1 MSNHKYNAIQCMS
14 FGPIDNLNFIKFN
27 SLPINNNEVRIE
39 VKGCGVNFPDKL
51 MVEGK
56 YQLRP
61 SLPFIPGMELSGVVS
76 ESNNDDYPT
85 GTKVIYQMRYGAYS
99 EEVIANV
106 DDLKVFPKNFS
117 FEEAA
122 GYSVASQ
129 TAYVSLVERANIIKG
144 QTILILGATGGVG
157 LAAVQLASAMGAIVI
172 AACST
177 RLKQEEAI
185 KAGAKYSIG
194 YKDMIDNVKEITNQ
208 DGVDIVYDPIGGE
221 YFLKSLKVIKWGG
234 KLLVI
239 GFASGT
245 IPSLP
250 VNIALIKGIS
260 ILGVRAGEYFRKY
273 PKLKKP
279 AMKKLLNIAN
289 KGLITPIIYDSLKL
303 KDAIKA
309 LKKIEN
315 REVIGRLILKP

>member
-1 MSNHKYNAIQCMS
+1 MSNHKYNAIQCKS
-14 FGPIDNLNFIKFN
+14 FGPIDNLIYSKFD

-56 YQLRP
+56 YQLKP

-157 LAAVQLASAMGAIVI
+157 LAAVQLASAIGAIVI

-177 RLKQEEAI
+177 RVKQEEAI

-194 YKDMIDNVKEITNQ
+194 YNNLIDNVKEITNQ

-273 PKLKKP
+273 PKLKEP

>member
-1 MSNHKYNAIQCMS
+1 MSNHKYNAIQCKS
-14 FGPIDNLNFIKFN
+14 FGPIDNLNFTKFD

-56 YQLRP
+56 YQLKP
-61 SLPFIPGMELSGVVS
+61 SLPFIPGMELSGTIS
-76 ESNNDDYPT
+76 ESNNNNYPT
-85 GTKVIYQMRYGAYS
+85 GTKVMCQMRYGAYS

-106 DDLKVFPKNFS
+106 NDLRVFPKNFS

-122 GYSVASQ
+122 GFSVASQ

-157 LAAVQLASAMGAIVI
+157 LAAVQLANAIGAIVI

-177 RLKQEEAI
+177 KIKQKEVI
-185 KAGAKYSIG
+185 KAGAQYAIG
-194 YKDMIDNVKEITNQ
+194 YKDLINNVKEITNQ
-208 DGVDIVYDPIGGE
+208 DGVDIVYDPVGGE

-239 GFASGT
+239 GFASGI

-250 VNIALIKGIS
+250 ANIALIKGIS
-260 ILGVRAGEYFRKY
+260 VLGVRAGEYFRKY
-273 PKLKKP
+273 PKLKEP
-279 AMKKLLNIAN
+279 AMKNLLSIAN
-289 KGLITPIIYDSLKL
+289 KGLITPVIYDSLKL

>member
-157 LAAVQLASAMGAIVI
+157 LAAVQLASAIGAIVI

-177 RLKQEEAI
+177 RVKQEEAI

-194 YKDMIDNVKEITNQ
+194 YNNLIDNVKEITNQ

-273 PKLKKP
+273 PKLKEP

>member
-1 MSNHKYNAIQCMS
+1 MSNHKYNAIQCKS
-14 FGPIDNLNFIKFN
+14 FGPIDNLNFTKFD

-56 YQLRP
+56 YQLKP
-61 SLPFIPGMELSGVVS
+61 SLPFIPGMELSGTIS
-76 ESNNDDYPT
+76 ESNNNNYPT
-85 GTKVIYQMRYGAYS
+85 GTKVMCQMRYGAYS

-106 DDLKVFPKNFS
+106 NDLKVFPKNFS

-122 GYSVASQ
+122 GFSVASQ

-157 LAAVQLASAMGAIVI
+157 LAAVQLANAIGAIVI

-177 RLKQEEAI
+177 KIKQKEVI
-185 KAGAKYSIG
+185 KAGAQYAIG
-194 YKDMIDNVKEITNQ
+194 YKDLINNVKEITNQ
-208 DGVDIVYDPIGGE
+208 DGVDIVYDPVGGE

-239 GFASGT
+239 GFASGI

-260 ILGVRAGEYFRKY
+260 VLGVRAGEYFRKY
-273 PKLKKP
+273 PKLKEP
-279 AMKKLLNIAN
+279 AMKTLLSIAN

>member
-14 FGPIDNLNFIKFN
+14 FGPIDNLNFTKFN

>member
-1 MSNHKYNAIQCMS
+1 MSNHKYNAIQCKS
-14 FGPIDNLNFIKFN
+14 FGPIDNLNFTKFD

-56 YQLRP
+56 YQLKP
-61 SLPFIPGMELSGVVS
+61 SLPFIPGMELSGTIS
-76 ESNNDDYPT
+76 ESNNNNYPT
-85 GTKVIYQMRYGAYS
+85 GTKVMCQMRYGAYS

-106 DDLKVFPKNFS
+106 NDLRVFPKNFS

-122 GYSVASQ
+122 GFSIASQ

-157 LAAVQLASAMGAIVI
+157 LAAVQLASAIGAIVI
-172 AACST
+172 AVCST
-177 RLKQEEAI
+177 KVKQEEAI

-194 YKDMIDNVKEITNQ
+194 YKDLIDNVKEITNR

-250 VNIALIKGIS
+250 INIALIKGIS
-260 ILGVRAGEYFRKY
+260 VLGVRAGEYFRKY
-273 PKLKKP
+273 PKLKEP
-279 AMKKLLNIAN
+279 AMKNLLSIAN
-289 KGLITPIIYDSLKL
+289 KGLITPVIYDSLKL

>member
-1 MSNHKYNAIQCMS
+1 MSNHKYNAIQCKS
-14 FGPIDNLNFIKFN
+14 FGPIDNLIYCKFD

-56 YQLRP
+56 YQLKP

-157 LAAVQLASAMGAIVI
+157 LAAVQLASAIGAIVI

-177 RLKQEEAI
+177 RVKQEEAI

-194 YKDMIDNVKEITNQ
+194 YNNLIDNVKEITNQ

-315 REVIGRLILKP
+315 REVIGRLILKT

>member
-1 MSNHKYNAIQCMS
+1 MSNHKYNAIQCKS
-14 FGPIDNLNFIKFN
+14 FGPIDNLIFSKFN
-27 SLPINNNEVRIE
+27 SLPISNNEVRIE

-56 YQLRP
+56 YQLKP
-61 SLPFIPGMELSGVVS
+61 SLPFIPGMELSGTIS
-76 ESNNDDYPT
+76 ESNNNNYPT

-106 DDLKVFPKNFS
+106 NDLKVFPKNFS

-122 GYSVASQ
+122 GFSVASQ

-157 LAAVQLASAMGAIVI
+157 LAAVQLASAIGAIVI

-177 RLKQEEAI
+177 KIKQKEAI
-185 KAGAKYSIG
+185 KAGAKYAIG
-194 YKDMIDNVKEITNQ
+194 YKDLIDNVKEITNQ
-208 DGVDIVYDPIGGE
+208 DGVDIVYDPVGGE

-239 GFASGT
+239 GFASGI

-273 PKLKKP
+273 PKLKEP
-279 AMKKLLNIAN
+279 AIKNLLRIAN

-303 KDAIKA
+303 KDAVKA

>member
-1 MSNHKYNAIQCMS
+1 MSNHKYNAIQCKS
-14 FGPIDNLNFIKFN
+14 FGPIDNLIYSKFD

-56 YQLRP
+56 YQLKP

-157 LAAVQLASAMGAIVI
+157 LAAVQLASAIGAIVI

-177 RLKQEEAI
+177 RVKQEEAI
-185 KAGAKYSIG
+185 KAGAKYTIG
-194 YKDMIDNVKEITNQ
+194 YNNLIDNVKEITNQ

-273 PKLKKP
+273 PKLKEP

>member
-1 MSNHKYNAIQCMS
+1 MSNHKYNAIQCKS
-14 FGPIDNLNFIKFN
+14 FGSIDNLNFTKFD

-51 MVEGK
+51 MIEGK
-56 YQLRP
+56 YQLKP
-61 SLPFIPGMELSGVVS
+61 SLPFIPGMELSGTIS
-76 ESNNDDYPT
+76 ESNNNNYPT

-106 DDLKVFPKNFS
+106 DNLKAFPKNFS

-122 GYSVASQ
+122 GFSVASQ
-129 TAYVSLVERANIIKG
+129 TAYVSLVERANITKG

-157 LAAVQLASAMGAIVI
+157 LAAIQLANAIGAIVI

-177 RLKQEEAI
+177 RVKQEEAI
-185 KAGAKYSIG
+185 KVGAKYSIG
-194 YKDMIDNVKEITNQ
+194 YKDLVDNVKEITNQ

-221 YFLKSLKVIKWGG
+221 NFLKSLKVIKWGG

-279 AMKKLLNIAN
+279 AMKKLLSIAD

-315 REVIGRLILKP
+315 REVIGRLILRP

>member
-1 MSNHKYNAIQCMS
+1 MSNHKYNAIQCKS
-14 FGPIDNLNFIKFN
+14 FGPIDNLIYSKFD

-56 YQLRP
+56 YQLKP

-106 DDLKVFPKNFS
+106 DNLKVFPKNFS

-157 LAAVQLASAMGAIVI
+157 LAAVQLASAIGAIVI

-194 YKDMIDNVKEITNQ
+194 YKDLIDNVKEITNQ

-273 PKLKKP
+273 PKLKEP

>member
-194 YKDMIDNVKEITNQ
+194 YKDLIDNVKEITNQ

>member
-1 MSNHKYNAIQCMS
+1 MSNHKYNAIQCKS
-14 FGPIDNLNFIKFN
+14 FGPIDNLNFTKFD

-56 YQLRP
+56 YQLKP
-61 SLPFIPGMELSGVVS
+61 SLPFIPGMELSGTIS
-76 ESNNDDYPT
+76 ESNNNNYPT
-85 GTKVIYQMRYGAYS
+85 GTKVMCQMRYGAYS

-106 DDLKVFPKNFS
+106 NDLKVFPKNFS

-122 GYSVASQ
+122 GFSVASQ

-157 LAAVQLASAMGAIVI
+157 LAAVQLASAIGAIVI

-177 RLKQEEAI
+177 KVKQKEAI
-185 KAGAKYSIG
+185 KAGAQYAIG
-194 YKDMIDNVKEITNQ
+194 YKDLIDNVKEVTNQ
-208 DGVDIVYDPIGGE
+208 EGVDIVYDPVGGE

-239 GFASGT
+239 GFASGI

-250 VNIALIKGIS
+250 ANIALIKGIS
-260 ILGVRAGEYFRKY
+260 VLGVRAGEYFRKY
-273 PKLKKP
+273 PKLKEP
-279 AMKKLLNIAN
+279 AMKNLLSIAN
-289 KGLITPIIYDSLKL
+289 KGLITPVIYDSLKL